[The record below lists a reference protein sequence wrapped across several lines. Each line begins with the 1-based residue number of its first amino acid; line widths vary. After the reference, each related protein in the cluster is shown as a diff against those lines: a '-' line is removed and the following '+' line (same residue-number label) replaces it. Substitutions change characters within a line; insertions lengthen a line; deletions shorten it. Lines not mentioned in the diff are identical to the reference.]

1 MKLTRRRIATL
12 AVLFIVLAH
21 AGCGAETAKKFAVAS
36 STFASGL
43 ENAQKALELA
53 VGAGQISPEEI
64 AVINPQISRVA
75 EAGLVLNNAI
85 RNNQSNPD
93 VSVQVGHVITALNE
107 LVSSGVAGI
116 KNENVKLSVSLALTG
131 ARSAIAIIASVVGD
145 GGGQ

>member
-1 MKLTRRRIATL
+1 MKLSRRRIATL
-12 AVLFIVLAH
+12 AVLFIVLAQ
-21 AGCGAETAKKFAVAS
+21 AGCGAEAAKKFAVAS

-43 ENAQKALELA
+43 ENAQQALEIA
-53 VGAGQISPEEI
+53 VVAGQIGQEELDR
-64 AVINPQISRVA
+64 INPQLSRVA

-85 RNNQSNPD
+85 RNNQSNPN
-93 VSVQVGHVITALNE
+93 VSVQVNNVITALNE

-145 GGGQ
+145 GGVQ

>member
-1 MKLTRRRIATL
+1 MKLSRRRVATL
-12 AVLFIVLAH
+12 AVLFMVLAQ
-21 AGCGAETAKKFAVAS
+21 AGCSENTARRMAVAS

-43 ENAQKALELA
+43 DNAQQALMLA
-53 VGAGQISPEEI
+53 VTAGQISSEEM
-64 AVINPQISRVA
+64 AAINPQISRVA

-85 RNNQSNPD
+85 RNNQSNPN
-93 VSVQVGHVITALNE
+93 VSMQVNNVITALNE

-145 GGGQ
+145 GGVQ